1 MFNQFMVSQGK
12 EKRRWL
18 PWTVG
23 TPTLRCC
30 YLHCVPPSSP
40 APATHAQTVSGWPI
54 RHGLNSPLISRA
66 MMPWRGGDMITR
78 SMHASESLTAFLPF
92 RCPQYGSHP
101 PCDQA
106 FVFWGLHWS
115 CNSQNLASP
124 EILAA
129 IWSTTKI
136 YRHLMFAMLNLCWIY
151 FFVHVKSMLNTACG
165 VIMSA

>member
-1 MFNQFMVSQGK
+1 MITMNCWYANFA
-12 EKRRWL
+12 L
-18 PWTVG
+18 LLL
-23 TPTLRCC
+23 TLRA
-30 YLHCVPPSSP
+30 SSP

-151 FFVHVKSMLNTACG
+151 FFVHVKSMLNTACCG